1 MAKHLIDDPCKA
13 PHLIVLGVATT
24 LTVLK
29 PKLIVTKGRASSV
42 RFIVV
47 DHEHVA
53 RMSESTLIFI
63 AHYVLMYCCSDLVLL
78 RYCSSKA

>member
-1 MAKHLIDDPCKA
+1 MAKRLNDDSCEA
-13 PHLIVLGVATT
+13 PRLIVLGVGTR
-24 LTVLK
+24 LTMLK

-53 RMSESTLIFI
+53 RMRESTQKRFSLLIT
-63 AHYVLMYCCSDLVLL
+63 CSCIVALL
-78 RYCSSKA
+78 LFS